1 MVDLGTLGG
10 AGSSAAAINAR
21 GQIVGYAATAEGLS
35 HAFRWDPSSRRLV
48 DLGVLPGTV
57 VSAGRDTND
66 RGQIVG
72 TAADVGD
79 NSSRAF
85 LFDPR
90 AQAMRNLPGIPAGST
105 EGAAINNRGFVV
117 GRTTTAQG
125 ELRAF
130 LWSPLTRRG
139 ITLAGLRGADASALD
154 LNDAC
159 RMVGTGR
166 GPSGQFAALLWKPTA
181 TRS

>member
-1 MVDLGTLGG
+1 MRD
-10 AGSSAAAINAR
+10 GSTRSIALLLLLLMIILASIAILVTGSATR
-21 GQIVGYAATAEGLS
+21 GRMKLELSVASWMTALLF
-35 HAFRWDPSSRRLV
+35 ALIPL
-48 DLGVLPGTV
+48 
-57 VSAGRDTND
+57 
-66 RGQIVG
+66 RGF
-72 TAADVGD
+72 
-79 NSSRAF
+79 S
-85 LFDPR
+85 
-90 AQAMRNLPGIPAGST
+90 QAMRNLPGIPAGST